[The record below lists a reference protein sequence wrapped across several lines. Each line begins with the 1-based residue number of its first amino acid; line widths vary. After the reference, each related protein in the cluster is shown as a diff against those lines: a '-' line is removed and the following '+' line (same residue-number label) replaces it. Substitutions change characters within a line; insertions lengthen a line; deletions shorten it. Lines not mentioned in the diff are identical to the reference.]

1 MKILILDD
9 DKICRRVTSESL
21 RRTGYDTVEAGSAK
35 EAFELLEKGE
45 PIVMIITDIRMPEM
59 NGFDFAARLRSDPGL
74 SKMPIIICT
83 SLETKAWLAQMEA
96 FGISAFSPKPVNAN
110 HLRGKIGAILQ
121 EEPWP
126 LEETFRSLKRLDISV
141 EDYFAC
147 LDDLAKQLDDLIARS
162 ENESQPLGRD
172 DLAFELEAVA
182 GGGQNLGAQRISGVL
197 NRETDRVK
205 ALADGQK
212 ATVSASLK
220 RETGMLKL
228 ATLILKKENEESMAA
243 RSAGRVITRQTG
255 KEARWKT
262 AVVSKQPAPDEPTA
276 TTGEPAAPAVPS
288 EAAAPV
294 ASSEPAAPAASESPP
309 VPSSS

>member
-182 GGGQNLGAQRISGVL
+182 GGAQNLGAQRISGVL